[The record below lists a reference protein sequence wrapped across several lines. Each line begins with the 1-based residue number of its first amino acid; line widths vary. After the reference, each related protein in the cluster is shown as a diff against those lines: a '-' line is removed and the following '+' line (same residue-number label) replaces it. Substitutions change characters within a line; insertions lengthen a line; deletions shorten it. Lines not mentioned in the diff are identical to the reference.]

1 MLPRLKR
8 FASVKCNR
16 FLGIAETLSVI
27 HITASSGKAAVKR
40 GKLNIEIMTGVNAMT
55 TITFDTLEL
64 VDKLKSSGIPQ
75 AQAEAVVRV
84 IAEAQDGLITKH
96 DLTEVKNEIKAEMN
110 VRFER
115 IDGELKLNRWM
126 LGVLLAGVI
135 SLVLKAF
142 F

>member
-1 MLPRLKR
+1 M
-8 FASVKCNR
+8 S
-16 FLGIAETLSVI
+16 
-27 HITASSGKAAVKR
+27 
-40 GKLNIEIMTGVNAMT
+40 

-64 VDKLKSSGIPQ
+64 VDKLKTAGIPQ

-84 IAEAQDGLITKH
+84 IAEAQDGLVTKH
-96 DLTEVKNEIKAEMN
+96 DLIEAKNEIKADMN

>member
-1 MLPRLKR
+1 M
-8 FASVKCNR
+8 A
-16 FLGIAETLSVI
+16 
-27 HITASSGKAAVKR
+27 
-40 GKLNIEIMTGVNAMT
+40 

-64 VDKLKSSGIPQ
+64 VDKLKTAGIPQ
-75 AQAEAVVRV
+75 AEAEAVVRV
-84 IAEAQDGLITKH
+84 IVEAQGGLVTKH
-96 DLTEVKNEIKAEMN
+96 DLTEIKNEIKAEMN

>member
-1 MLPRLKR
+1 
-8 FASVKCNR
+8 
-16 FLGIAETLSVI
+16 
-27 HITASSGKAAVKR
+27 
-40 GKLNIEIMTGVNAMT
+40 MT

-64 VDKLKSSGIPQ
+64 VDKLKTAGIPQ

-84 IAEAQDGLITKH
+84 IAEAQDGLVTKH
-96 DLTEVKNEIKAEMN
+96 DLIEAKNEIKADMN

-135 SLVLKAF
+135 SLVLKTF

>member
-1 MLPRLKR
+1 M
-8 FASVKCNR
+8 A
-16 FLGIAETLSVI
+16 
-27 HITASSGKAAVKR
+27 
-40 GKLNIEIMTGVNAMT
+40 

-64 VDKLKSSGIPQ
+64 VDKLKTAGIPQ
-75 AQAEAVVRV
+75 EQAEAVVRV
-84 IAEAQDGLITKH
+84 IAEAQDGLVTKH
-96 DLTEVKNEIKAEMN
+96 DLTEAKNEIKSDMN

>member
-1 MLPRLKR
+1 
-8 FASVKCNR
+8 
-16 FLGIAETLSVI
+16 
-27 HITASSGKAAVKR
+27 
-40 GKLNIEIMTGVNAMT
+40 
-55 TITFDTLEL
+55 
-64 VDKLKSSGIPQ
+64 
-75 AQAEAVVRV
+75 V
-84 IAEAQDGLITKH
+84 IAEVQDGLVTKH
-96 DLTEVKNEIKAEMN
+96 DLIEAKNEIKADMN

>member
-1 MLPRLKR
+1 M
-8 FASVKCNR
+8 
-16 FLGIAETLSVI
+16 THLS
-27 HITASSGKAAVKR
+27 
-40 GKLNIEIMTGVNAMT
+40 
-55 TITFDTLEL
+55 L
-64 VDKLKSSGIPQ
+64 VDKLKTAGISQ
-75 AQAEAVVRV
+75 EQAEAVVRV
-84 IAEAQDGLITKH
+84 IAEAQDGLVTKH
-96 DLTEVKNEIKAEMN
+96 DLIEAKNEIKADMN

>member
-1 MLPRLKR
+1 
-8 FASVKCNR
+8 
-16 FLGIAETLSVI
+16 
-27 HITASSGKAAVKR
+27 
-40 GKLNIEIMTGVNAMT
+40 MT

-64 VDKLKSSGIPQ
+64 VDRLKTAGIPQ

-84 IAEAQDGLITKH
+84 IAEAQEALVVKH
-96 DLTEVKNEIKAEMN
+96 DLIEAKNEIKAEMT

-135 SLVLKAF
+135 SLVLKTF